1 MDAILVGA
9 HRSSALGSFL
19 LRRLAARRA
28 DPKAASAAVAAC
40 ARAPFAKRADA
51 IVTLVAE
58 RVVELTA
65 AGNDAG
71 VSSACVSR
79 SREFAVAFHE
89 SFRAFKAAAPV
100 TWQRALDASATHPV
114 FQGPFL
120 VALGLLRGVPLL
132 ETDDVSPAAGAID
145 ALARLE
151 FAR

>member
-1 MDAILVGA
+1 MASG
-9 HRSSALGSFL
+9 
-19 LRRLAARRA
+19 
-28 DPKAASAAVAAC
+28 ASAAVAAC
-40 ARAPFAKRADA
+40 ARAPLAKRADA

-132 ETDDVSPAAGAID
+132 ETDDVSPAAAAID